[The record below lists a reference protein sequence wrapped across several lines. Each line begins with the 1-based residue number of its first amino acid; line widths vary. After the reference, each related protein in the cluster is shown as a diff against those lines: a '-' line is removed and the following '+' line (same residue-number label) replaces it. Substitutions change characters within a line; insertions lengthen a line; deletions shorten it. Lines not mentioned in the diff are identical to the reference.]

1 MLERRKDKMGRQIV
15 CDADPQ
21 PKQSEPCPGAG
32 SPGEAREPGGE
43 TQPPQLRRRQRLLID
58 THRGSRPGLRLQAL
72 LIASAA
78 SCQKDCSVVQRS

>member
-32 SPGEAREPGGE
+32 PPGEAREPGRE
-43 TQPPQLRRRQRLLID
+43 TQPPQLR
-58 THRGSRPGLRLQAL
+58 
-72 LIASAA
+72 
-78 SCQKDCSVVQRS
+78 

>member
-32 SPGEAREPGGE
+32 PPGEAREPGGE

-72 LIASAA
+72 LIVEYTVVAA
-78 SCQKDCSVVQRS
+78 DSQV